1 MFCSRS
7 ALLAICF
14 TASLTATILS
24 LSCTSTRQLS
34 SSSPDMVLK
43 RFLSHRL
50 PSSYASRLK
59 LWINLRTS
67 QKGRTELQVYSKHS
81 QEYSFFL
88 KDLWGKD
95 LMRAL
100 IWNDSILVFYPH
112 DNQFIRE
119 TLANFSQSDYWFW
132 PVSPLDLLKIIDGT
146 QFLAL
151 KETDFSGFAD
161 KLYKYRAK
169 REETSI
175 VLSLSPKDAALREAI
190 LLNEKREELVHIIWQ
205 DVRLY
210 KGYYRPRLID
220 IKLENSGD
228 EIKIGVLEETF
239 DSNLADRY
247 FRLSLPP
254 SATQILLY

>member
-1 MFCSRS
+1 
-7 ALLAICF
+7 
-14 TASLTATILS
+14 
-24 LSCTSTRQLS
+24 
-34 SSSPDMVLK
+34 
-43 RFLSHRL
+43 
-50 PSSYASRLK
+50 
-59 LWINLRTS
+59 
-67 QKGRTELQVYSKHS
+67 
-81 QEYSFFL
+81 
-88 KDLWGKD
+88 
-95 LMRAL
+95 MRAL

-112 DNQFIRE
+112 ENQFIRE
-119 TLANFSQSDYWFW
+119 TLAKFTRSDHWFW
-132 PVSPLDLLKIIDGT
+132 PVSPLDLLKIVDGT

-151 KETDFSGFAD
+151 ERADFSGYAD

-169 REETSI
+169 GEETSI
-175 VLSLSPKDAALREAI
+175 ILSLSPKDASLRRAV
-190 LLNEKREELVHIIWQ
+190 LMNEEDEEIANIFWQ

-239 DSNLADRY
+239 DLNLPDRY

>member
-1 MFCSRS
+1 
-7 ALLAICF
+7 
-14 TASLTATILS
+14 
-24 LSCTSTRQLS
+24 
-34 SSSPDMVLK
+34 MVLK
-43 RFLSHRL
+43 QFLSHTL

-59 LWINLRTS
+59 LWINLRTG
-67 QKGRTELQVYSKHS
+67 QKGRTELQVYSRHS

-112 DNQFIRE
+112 ENQFIRE
-119 TLANFSQSDYWFW
+119 TLADFSKSDYWFW
-132 PVSPLDLLKIIDGT
+132 PVNPLDLLRIVDGT

-151 KETDFSGFAD
+151 KGMNFSGYAD

-175 VLSLSPKDAALREAI
+175 ILSLSPKDASLRKAV
-190 LLNEKREELVHIIWQ
+190 LLNEKSEELVNIFWQ

-239 DSNLADRY
+239 DLNLPDRY

-254 SATQILLY
+254 SATQIPLY

>member
-1 MFCSRS
+1 
-7 ALLAICF
+7 
-14 TASLTATILS
+14 
-24 LSCTSTRQLS
+24 
-34 SSSPDMVLK
+34 MVLK
-43 RFLSHRL
+43 RFLSHPL
-50 PSSYASRLK
+50 PASYASRLK
-59 LWINLRTS
+59 LWINLGTG

-81 QEYSFFL
+81 QEFSFFL

-112 DNQFIRE
+112 ENQFIRE
-119 TLANFSQSDYWFW
+119 NLTNFTQSDYWFW

-151 KETDFSGFAD
+151 EGMDFAGYAD
-161 KLYKYRAK
+161 ILYKYRAK

-175 VLSLSPKDAALREAI
+175 ILTLSPKDASLRKAV
-190 LLNEKREELVHIIWQ
+190 LMNEKEEEIANIIWQ

-220 IKLENSGD
+220 IKLEHSGD

-239 DSNLADRY
+239 DLNLADRY

-254 SATQILLY
+254 SATQIPLY

>member
-1 MFCSRS
+1 
-7 ALLAICF
+7 
-14 TASLTATILS
+14 
-24 LSCTSTRQLS
+24 
-34 SSSPDMVLK
+34 MVLK

-50 PSSYASRLK
+50 PSSCASRLK
-59 LWINLRTS
+59 LWINLRTG

-100 IWNDSILVFYPH
+100 IWKDSILVFYPH
-112 DNQFIRE
+112 ENQFIRE
-119 TLANFSQSDYWFW
+119 NLANFTQSDYWFW

-151 KETDFSGFAD
+151 EGLEFSGYAD

-175 VLSLSPKDAALREAI
+175 VLSLSPKDASLRKAT
-190 LLNEKREELVHIIWQ
+190 LFNEENEELANIFWQ

-210 KGYYRPRLID
+210 KGYYRPRLIE
-220 IKLENSGD
+220 IKLENSKD
-228 EIKIGVLEETF
+228 EIKIRVLEENF
-239 DSNLADRY
+239 DLELPDNY
-247 FRLSLPP
+247 FLFSTPP
-254 SATQILLY
+254 KAERIPLN